1 MSKRSLR
8 SNTLSDELTS
18 PKKPKKDEEKTSKV
32 ASRSK
37 PVAPKRTTTKAKAKP
52 EPKPKPKPQSK
63 TKSKKADANGKE
75 NKKESTISKRKR
87 QVKEKPKVK
96 EDNLENK
103 KKDDETPVKR
113 KRRKIIIPSDDSGD
127 DSDEYKPSDDEASD
141 SDASVLSAVA
151 GSGSD
156 TTTDTATDDNPT
168 PKKHRKPR
176 NPGKGRKCN
185 PSQKKTQKN
194 DNESGKSFQLEK
206 AKLPSGTKSWPHLK
220 YSFLQPDKIRDAKKK
235 RPDDPEYDAKTLYV
249 PQEFLDQQTPAMRQ
263 WWVLKSQHWDCFLL
277 FKIANFYTLYHMDAV
292 IGVNTLGLSYIP
304 RDFAFAGFIELHYS
318 RYFKTLVEKG
328 YKVART
334 EQTESPDM
342 RDERC
347 EKFQSQITK
356 FDKVIKREV
365 CQIITR
371 GTRVPSVLDIENFS
385 PYSTYLL
392 SLVEQ
397 QNSAHLSTYGIC
409 FIDTSIGAFHIGQFE
424 DDCNNSR
431 LLTLFSHYTPA
442 HVIYGKGN
450 LSAKTIKIINTHLP
464 VITIKEAL
472 LQNCQF
478 WTATKVLEKLYER
491 EYFKDESDKFSWPD
505 GLKPYINDQGT
516 NGFSPAEDKTLAV
529 HALGGCVYL
538 LTESVLDHQL
548 LAQKKFETYIPPDL
562 NVVNGQRIGPLV
574 NMVIDAA
581 TIENLNIL
589 GSSPSLLTSLD
600 HCCTDFGKRLLKE
613 WVCRPLCDKNTI
625 IARQDAVTE
634 LRDLKRIC
642 LEASKQLNNLPDLER
657 LLSKI
662 HAYGNVAN
670 IKNHP
675 DARAFMSSVLIYNK
689 RKITDLITC
698 VKGFK
703 RVLEIMRIFDLLRS
717 DLIVRTTQIEP
728 KGEFP
733 DLTKTLNH
741 FELRFDSDLALKQG
755 CIIPKKGMD
764 PEYDKVIAELEQI
777 EKDAN
782 EYLKSQSKY
791 FGTEIKYTGG
801 TENAYQIE
809 IPDSAVDKVTDYYE
823 YQGKRKG
830 FRRYLTEETKKI
842 QERQTKAEEQHE
854 KVLKDSDRRT
864 FAKFSEHYDMWVRA
878 VHKVAIL
885 DVLISLA
892 EYSRRGDKCVP
903 EINDTNEVMIDI
915 KDGKHPFI
923 TSDNFVSNDTSL
935 ASNGYGPLVILTGP
949 NMGGKSTIM
958 RQVGLL
964 SIMAH
969 IGCHIPAQSCKFS
982 LIDRV
987 FTRLGA
993 SDDMRTGRS
1002 TFLVEL
1008 SEASTFVLY
1017 ATKNSL
1023 VLVDELGRGT
1033 STHDGTAIAAAV
1045 LQALARLEC
1054 RTLFSTHYHA
1064 LLDDFKDNPKV
1075 SPAHMACQVESEE
1088 SDATQEMVTFL
1099 YKFTKG
1105 PCPKSYGFNA
1115 ARIAGIKA
1123 NITKRANDLAKKL
1136 EDAGNRRSLFMSLC
1150 KVNNHNVK
1158 RILAKIHDVAA
1169 E

>member
-8 SNTLSDELTS
+8 SNALSDELKS
-18 PKKPKKDEEKTSKV
+18 SKAPKKDEKKTSKV
-32 ASRSK
+32 ASRPK
-37 PVAPKRTTTKAKAKP
+37 PATPKRTTTKAKAKP
-52 EPKPKPKPQSK
+52 EPQPK
-63 TKSKKADANGKE
+63 TKSKKADVNGKE
-75 NKKESTISKRKR
+75 NKEESIGSKRKR
-87 QVKEKPKVK
+87 QVKEKPKI
-96 EDNLENK
+96 EDNS
-103 KKDDETPVKR
+103 DDEEKDEETPIKR
-113 KRRKIIIPSDDSGD
+113 KKRKIIVPSDESGD

-141 SDASVLSAVA
+141 SDASVSSAVA
-151 GSGSD
+151 SSEAD
-156 TTTDTATDDNPT
+156 TTLDNASDDDPT
-168 PKKHRKPR
+168 PKKERKPR
-176 NPGKGRKCN
+176 NPGKGTKCN
-185 PSQKKTQKN
+185 PNQKKTQQN
-194 DNESGKSFQLEK
+194 DDETGKSFQLAK
-206 AKLPSGTKSWPHLK
+206 AQLPSGPVSGAESWPHLK
-220 YSFLQPDKIRDAKKK
+220 YSFLQPDEIRDAEKR
-235 RPDDPEYDAKTLYV
+235 RPDDPEYNPKTVYI
-249 PQEFLDQQTPAMRQ
+249 PDKFLNEQTPSMRQ
-263 WWVLKSQHWDCFLL
+263 WWVLKSQHWDCVF
-277 FKIANFYTLYHMDAV
+277 FHKIGKFYGLYHMDAV
-292 IGVNTLGLSYIP
+292 IGANALGLSIIP
-304 RDFAFAGFIELHYS
+304 RDFAYTGCFEVNFS

-328 YKVART
+328 YKVARI
-334 EQTESPDM
+334 EQTENPEM
-342 RDERC
+342 MAERC
-347 EKFQSQITK
+347 KNSKTKASK
-356 FDKVIKREV
+356 FDKVVRREV
-365 CQIITR
+365 CQITTR
-371 GTRVPSVLDIENFS
+371 GTRVPTVLDIENFS
-385 PYSTYLL
+385 AHSNYLL

-397 QNSAHLSTYGIC
+397 QNAAHLSTYGIC
-409 FIDTSIGAFHIGQFE
+409 FIDTSIGVFHIGQFE

-431 LLTLFSHYTPA
+431 LLTLLSHYTPV

-450 LSAKTIKIINTHLP
+450 LSPITMKILNTQLPGTTIKDPLLNSQFLTAKK
-464 VITIKEAL
+464 VI
-472 LQNCQF
+472 
-478 WTATKVLEKLYER
+478 EKLYEG
-491 EYFKDESDKFSWPD
+491 EYFKYESDEFSWPD
-505 GLKPYINDQGT
+505 GLKPFLNDQGT
-516 NGFSPAEDKTLAV
+516 NGISPAKDKTLAV
-529 HALGGCVYL
+529 HALGVCVYL

-562 NVVNGQRIGPLV
+562 NVVNGQRVGPLV

-613 WVCRPLCDKNTI
+613 WVCRPPCDKNTI
-625 IARQDAVTE
+625 IARIDAVTE
-634 LRDLKRIC
+634 LRDLKQIC
-642 LEASKQLNNLPDLER
+642 LDASKQLINLPDLER

-662 HAYGNVAN
+662 HAHGNAAKM
-670 IKNHP
+670 KNHP
-675 DARAFMSSVLIYNK
+675 DARAFMCEMMTYNQ
-689 RKITDLITC
+689 RKIIDLINC
-698 VKGFK
+698 LRGFNQ
-703 RVLEIMRIFDLLRS
+703 VLEIIKIFDSLVS
-717 DLIVRTTQIEP
+717 DLIVQTTQIEP

-733 DLTKTLNH
+733 DLKETLNQ
-741 FELRFDSDLALKQG
+741 FERRFDSKLALEQG

-764 PEYDKVIAELEQI
+764 AEYDEVIAELKQI
-777 EKDAN
+777 KEDMDV
-782 EYLKSQSKY
+782 YLKSQSEY
-791 FGTEIKYTGG
+791 FGTKISFTGG
-801 TENAYQIE
+801 RESYQIE
-809 IPDSAVDKVTDYYE
+809 IPDSVEDKVTDQYE

-830 FRRYLTEETKKI
+830 FKRYLTEETKKFL
-842 QERQTKAEEQHE
+842 ERQTKAEEQHQ

-864 FAKFSEHYDMWVRA
+864 FAKFSEHYDMWATA
-878 VHKVAIL
+878 VHKVAVL

-892 EYSRRGDKCVP
+892 QYARSGDKCVP
-903 EINDTNEVMIDI
+903 EINDTDEIMIDI
-915 KDGKHPFI
+915 KDGKHPLI
-923 TSDNFVSNDTSL
+923 TSDNFVPNDTSL

-993 SDDMRTGRS
+993 NDDMITGRS

-1008 SEASTFVLY
+1008 SEAATFVQH

-1088 SDATQEMVTFL
+1088 SDATQETVTFL
-1099 YKFTKG
+1099 YKLAEG
-1105 PCPKSYGFNA
+1105 ACPKSYGFNA

-1158 RILAKIHDVAA
+1158 RILTQLHAIAAK
-1169 E
+1169 